1 MEIQDDKN
9 ENIIIQNNENSNE
22 LNKNKH
28 SLYQKTVQNPKR
40 EVEFFRKT
48 YRMIFKTIPTIFRE
62 DFCGTALLSCEW
74 VKNNVCNIA
83 VGIDIDE
90 FTINW
95 GIENNVYNLSSGSER
110 IRLIAQN
117 VLEEFKEK
125 TKFDIICSMNYS
137 HFLLH
142 KRNDL
147 VKYFKNVKRNLER
160 GLFICD
166 FFGGYHLFHTHTH
179 KNQSDNY
186 KCRIEQI
193 NIINNQSITSLNF
206 KNRENQYE
214 TLFKYCFRIYSLI
227 ELKEALEDAGFNKF
241 KIFIKDV
248 SDDEENTFN
257 EYEEFDFDE
266 EYFPKLERY
275 NGYLISIVK

>member
-1 MEIQDDKN
+1 MEIQDYKN
-9 ENIIIQNNENSNE
+9 ENTKIQNYQDSNN

-28 SLYQKTVQNPKR
+28 FLYQKTVQNPKR
-40 EVEFFRKT
+40 EVEFFRKI
-48 YRMIFKTIPTIFRE
+48 YRMIFKTIPTKFRE

-74 VKNNVCNIA
+74 VKNNVCNTA

-90 FTINW
+90 LTIKW
-95 GIENNVYNLSSGSER
+95 GIENNIHNLSSGSER

-137 HFLLH
+137 HFMLH
-142 KRNDL
+142 KRKDL
-147 VKYFKNVKRNLER
+147 VKYFTNIKRNLER

-166 FFGGYHLFHTHTH
+166 FFGGNHLFYNHTH
-179 KNQSDNY
+179 KNQTANY
-186 KCRIEQI
+186 KCRIGQM

-206 KNRENQYE
+206 KNGENHYE
-214 TLFKYCFRIYSLI
+214 TLFEYCFRVYSLI

-241 KIFIKDV
+241 KIFLKDV
-248 SDDEENTFN
+248 SDDDENTFH
-257 EYEEFDFDE
+257 EYEEFDFDR

-275 NGYLISIVK
+275 NGYLISIAK